1 MKKKFLMV
9 VCMAMMFTALFCG
22 CSKEEPVEEKQE
34 ETKETEDV
42 VLVIETPEEEEPVVY
57 VNPITGETSETEMV
71 ARPLVVSYDNVGGA
85 IPQSWTSVADI
96 VYEFPVEGNQ
106 TRLQAVFYSEFPE
119 FFGPIRSTRPYFI
132 DLTREYKAI
141 FLAHGWSPE
150 AKQYLDRGLIPYINA
165 MNSDCKFYRV
175 KDKSAPHNSY
185 IKWSEVEN
193 KIKEEGWWDEKR
205 EIQPFTFLE
214 EGEESKGK
222 PVVYMEFDSASHCE
236 FTYDAEKNYYVRT
249 INNGKEYID
258 KETGEPLTV
267 KNVLVQKVSS
277 KVLDSKGRLKI
288 DMCAGGDAI
297 LFTNGMRVKGTWSR
311 DDLDSRTIFK
321 DNDGNE
327 FKFGVGNTWVM
338 VTDQNTKISYD
349 VIEEETE

>member
-141 FLAHGWSPE
+141 FL
-150 AKQYLDRGLIPYINA
+150 LR
-165 MNSDCKFYRV
+165 
-175 KDKSAPHNSY
+175 
-185 IKWSEVEN
+185 
-193 KIKEEGWWDEKR
+193 
-205 EIQPFTFLE
+205 FL
-214 EGEESKGK
+214 
-222 PVVYMEFDSASHCE
+222 
-236 FTYDAEKNYYVRT
+236 
-249 INNGKEYID
+249 
-258 KETGEPLTV
+258 PL
-267 KNVLVQKVSS
+267 KY
-277 KVLDSKGRLKI
+277 
-288 DMCAGGDAI
+288 C
-297 LFTNGMRVKGTWSR
+297 
-311 DDLDSRTIFK
+311 
-321 DNDGNE
+321 
-327 FKFGVGNTWVM
+327 
-338 VTDQNTKISYD
+338 
-349 VIEEETE
+349 